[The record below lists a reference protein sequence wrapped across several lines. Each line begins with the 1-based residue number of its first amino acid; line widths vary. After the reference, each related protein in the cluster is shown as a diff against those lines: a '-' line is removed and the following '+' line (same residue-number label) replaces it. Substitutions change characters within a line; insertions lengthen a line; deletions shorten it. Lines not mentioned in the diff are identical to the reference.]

1 MDFGEEEEEGFSS
14 NPNDFPPG
22 VLTSTGS
29 FQGVS
34 GNSPLITA
42 RQVVNDNTLAQ
53 QYLNQPGV
61 RENYEKF
68 VNAERDLRLA
78 APPASQT
85 PIDQRTAAFDQRV
98 LGKQSKAANPYGAAT
113 LPQASYGAAS
123 IAAAPTSIYPPIN
136 NMSNIQG
143 TQFSGLGNPSALQ
156 GANYGEFEKY
166 EMDPNSD
173 SDSDLD
179 IKTLT
184 EAYGDKMPEG
194 GKGKR
199 RRKRQ
204 STKKKKRRSTKKRKS
219 KKRKQ
224 STNKKK

>member
-1 MDFGEEEEEGFSS
+1 MDFDEEEEGFSS
-14 NPNDFPPG
+14 NPNDFPPS

-42 RQVVNDNTLAQ
+42 GQVVNDNTLAQ

-61 RENYEKF
+61 RKKYDEF

-78 APPASQT
+78 APSASQT
-85 PIDQRTAAFDQRV
+85 PVDLRTAAFGQRV
-98 LGKQSKAANPYGAAT
+98 LGKQSRAAYPYVAAT
-113 LPQASYGAAS
+113 LPQASYGAA
-123 IAAAPTSIYPPIN
+123 ATTSIYPPIN

-143 TQFSGLGNPSALQ
+143 TQFYGLGNVSAFQ
-156 GANYGEFEKY
+156 GSITGDSESMNH
-166 EMDPNSD
+166 DSD
-173 SDSDLD
+173 SDPDLD